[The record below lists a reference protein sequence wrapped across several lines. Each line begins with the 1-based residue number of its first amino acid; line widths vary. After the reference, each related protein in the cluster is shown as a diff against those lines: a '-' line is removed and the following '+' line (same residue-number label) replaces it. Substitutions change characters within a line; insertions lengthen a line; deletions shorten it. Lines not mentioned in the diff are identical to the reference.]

1 METNIDEKHIY
12 KNALKRIVELDRK
25 LQDCFLRAGYY
36 TSGETS
42 KYFSEAIQIAR
53 SAISEGAM
61 ANVRRR

>member
-25 LQDCFLRAGYY
+25 LQEGFLSAGYL
-36 TSGETS
+36 TGGETS

-53 SAISEGAM
+53 AAISEGAM
-61 ANVRRR
+61 ANVGKK

>member
-25 LQDCFLRAGYY
+25 LQDGFLSAGYY
-36 TSGETS
+36 TGGETS

-53 SAISEGAM
+53 TAISEGAI
-61 ANVRRR
+61 ANVRKQ

>member
-25 LQDCFLRAGYY
+25 LQEGFLSAGYL
-36 TSGETS
+36 TGGETS

-53 SAISEGAM
+53 AAISEGAM
-61 ANVRRR
+61 ANVWKK